1 MYLTAIER
9 IKVDNGLSM
18 RDSLGRSLDRI
29 TRQLRCTPRSTQ
41 VTQRERS
48 GDGQQIADA
57 LKRLNGRLARRPDF
71 GHHTGSSVTTLV
83 EGLRCST
90 EAGEWT
96 IASDLR
102 PAFGGEGSAP
112 TPTVLLSSA
121 LGACLAMGY
130 QLRAAEY
137 GIELTS
143 VRVTVETD
151 SELGGM
157 LRCDAAVPPGFTEVR
172 YRVELESPAG
182 TSDLERIVDLADRLS
197 PVLDALTRVNRV
209 QRTVSINERV
219 A

>member
-1 MYLTAIER
+1 
-9 IKVDNGLSM
+9 
-18 RDSLGRSLDRI
+18 
-29 TRQLRCTPRSTQ
+29 

-48 GDGQQIADA
+48 EDGQRIAAA
-57 LKRLNGRLARRPDF
+57 LKRLNGRLARRPDL
-71 GHHTGSSVTTLV
+71 GHHTGSSATTLV
-83 EGLRCST
+83 EGLRCETVAS
-90 EAGEWT
+90 GWT

-102 PAFGGEGSAP
+102 PALGGEGSAP
-112 TPTVLLSSA
+112 TPSVLLSAA

-130 QLRAAEY
+130 QLRAAEH
-137 GIELTS
+137 GIELSS

-151 SELGGM
+151 SELDGM
-157 LRCDAAVPPGFTEVR
+157 LRCDAAVPPGFTEIR

-197 PVLDALTRVNRV
+197 PVLDALTSVNRV

>member
-1 MYLTAIER
+1 M
-9 IKVDNGLSM
+9 
-18 RDSLGRSLDRI
+18 
-29 TRQLRCTPRSTQ
+29 
-41 VTQRERS
+41 TQRERS
-48 GDGQQIADA
+48 EDGQRISAA
-57 LKRLNGRLARRPDF
+57 LQRLNGTLARRPDF

-83 EGLRCST
+83 EGLRCETVAS
-90 EAGEWT
+90 GWT

-102 PAFGGEGSAP
+102 PALGGEGSAP
-112 TPTVLLSSA
+112 TPSVLVSSA

-130 QLRAAEY
+130 QLRAAEH
-137 GIELTS
+137 GIELSS

-157 LRCDAAVPPGFTEVR
+157 LRCDAAVPPGFTEIR

-197 PVLDALTRVNRV
+197 PVLDSLTRVNRV

>member
-1 MYLTAIER
+1 M
-9 IKVDNGLSM
+9 
-18 RDSLGRSLDRI
+18 
-29 TRQLRCTPRSTQ
+29 
-41 VTQRERS
+41 TQRERS
-48 GDGQQIADA
+48 GDGQRIAAA
-57 LKRLNGRLARRPDF
+57 LQRLNGTLDRRPNF
-71 GHHTGSSVTTLV
+71 GRHTGSSVTTLG
-83 EGLRCST
+83 EGLRCET
-90 EAGEWT
+90 EVDGFT
-96 IASDLR
+96 IVSDLR

-112 TPTVLLSSA
+112 TPSVLLSSA

-130 QLRAAEY
+130 QLRAAEN

-157 LRCDAAVPPGFTEVR
+157 LRCDSPAPPGFTGIR
-172 YRVELESPAG
+172 YRVDVESPAP

-197 PVLDALTRVNRV
+197 PVLDALTTANRV

>member
-1 MYLTAIER
+1 MA
-9 IKVDNGLSM
+9 
-18 RDSLGRSLDRI
+18 
-29 TRQLRCTPRSTQ
+29 
-41 VTQRERS
+41 QREGS
-48 GDGQQIADA
+48 GNVQRIADA
-57 LKRLNGRLARRPDF
+57 LKRLNGALAHRPDF
-71 GHHTGSSVTTLV
+71 GHHTGSTVTTLV

-90 EAGEWT
+90 EAGGWT

-102 PAFGGEGSAP
+102 PGMGGEGSAP

-130 QLRAAEY
+130 QLRAAEH
-137 GIELTS
+137 GIELSS

-157 LRCDAAVPPGFTEVR
+157 LQCDAAAPPGFTEIR
-172 YRVELESPAG
+172 YRVELESPAR
-182 TSDLERIVDLADRLS
+182 TSDIEQIVELADRLS

>member
-1 MYLTAIER
+1 MSLIQATTGPER
-9 IKVDNGLSM
+9 GERV
-18 RDSLGRSLDRI
+18 
-29 TRQLRCTPRSTQ
+29 
-41 VTQRERS
+41 VQR
-48 GDGQQIADA
+48 IADA
-57 LKRLNGRLARRPDF
+57 LQRLNSTLDRRRDF
-71 GHHTGSSVTTLV
+71 GRYTGSSVTTLM
-83 EGLRCST
+83 EGLRCET
-90 EAGEWT
+90 VAGGFT

-102 PAFGGEGSAP
+102 PALGGEGSAP

-130 QLRAAEY
+130 QLRAAER

-151 SELGGM
+151 SKLGGM

-172 YRVELESPAG
+172 YRVALESPARP
-182 TSDLERIVDLADRLS
+182 SDLEQFVELADRLS
-197 PVLDALTRVNRV
+197 PVLDALTRVNRI

>member
-1 MYLTAIER
+1 M
-9 IKVDNGLSM
+9 
-18 RDSLGRSLDRI
+18 
-29 TRQLRCTPRSTQ
+29 
-41 VTQRERS
+41 TQRERS
-48 GDGQQIADA
+48 GDGQRIADA
-57 LKRLNGRLARRPDF
+57 LQRLNGTLARRPDF
-71 GHHTGSSVTTLV
+71 GRHTGSSVTTLV
-83 EGLRCST
+83 EGLRCET
-90 EAGEWT
+90 EVGGCT

-130 QLRAAEY
+130 QLRAAEH

-157 LRCDAAVPPGFTEVR
+157 LRCDAAAPPGFTEIR
-172 YRVELESPAG
+172 YRVEVESPAR
-182 TSDLERIVDLADRLS
+182 TSDIERIVDLADRLS
-197 PVLDALTRVNRV
+197 PVLDALTRANRV